1 MSMGQAKVTKLA
13 DGRTNRIPQKPL
25 NGFVKAKILSYLKR
39 DDINIKPVTRSM
51 GANAWEVTDMAG
63 EYVMS
68 YENAWD
74 YGYYYI
80 EMANP
85 AQKGQRIVVAE
96 MDWYEAD
103 NNTNPQQ
110 QEIFNISNEMEKR
123 AEELKKLRANSV
135 DLEAERKK
143 LTPDEILALKTLGV
157 SEKTL

>member
-1 MSMGQAKVTKLA
+1 MSMGQAKVTELA
-13 DGRTNRIPQKPL
+13 DGRIDSVPQKPL
-25 NGFVKAKILSYLKR
+25 NGFVKAQILAYLKR
-39 DDINIKPVTRSM
+39 DDINIELVTHDM
-51 GANAWEVTDMAG
+51 GANAWVVTDMDG

-68 YENAWD
+68 FENAWD

-85 AQKGQRIVVAE
+85 AKKGQRIVVAE

-110 QEIFNISNEMEKR
+110 QEIFDIFNEMRKR
-123 AEELKKLRANSV
+123 AEELKRLRANSV
-135 DLEAERKK
+135 NLEEERKN
-143 LTPDEILALKTLGV
+143 LTPDEVSALKTLGV